1 MLLHLLSL
9 LQAELRDK
17 GICGLKDAAQLEEK
31 AEQSEG
37 PAHPAPLSTLKG
49 SAPKAVTRKAFP
61 RCAIPTWSPLYDLR
75 ESKHI

>member
-37 PAHPAPLSTLKG
+37 TPSPAQHP
-49 SAPKAVTRKAFP
+49 
-61 RCAIPTWSPLYDLR
+61 
-75 ESKHI
+75 